1 MQQEHPPTQ
10 QTQPKRQEQKKL
22 AEKKKREPFV
32 YNKNN
37 REAPISE
44 SVSIL
49 DRLQGTSAANNFSK
63 DDESNAFNPLKQ
75 SLFDRQ
81 MAALKEDSKD
91 VRNEGLWLPVN
102 DQMKSVQTP
111 KSVASIPYIDCNSH
125 KSVSVAPS
133 ASVSDI
139 DAKRKETSIESLKSS
154 QNFFNDA
161 ISQSS
166 NSVFDRNAF

>member
-10 QTQPKRQEQKKL
+10 QTLPKRQEPKIP

-32 YNKNN
+32 YNN
-37 REAPISE
+37 REAPVSE

-75 SLFDRQ
+75 SLFDKQ

-91 VRNEGLWLPVN
+91 VRNEGLWLPVT

-111 KSVASIPYIDCNSH
+111 KSVASIPYIDCKSH

-133 ASVSDI
+133 SVSVSDI
-139 DAKRKETSIESLKSS
+139 DAKRKENSIESLKSS

-161 ISQSS
+161 VSQSS
-166 NSVFDRNAF
+166 SSVFDRNAF